1 MPTITLI
8 TIIDAPIERVFDLS
22 RSIDLHKISTSQSN
36 EEAIAGRMSG
46 LIELNETVT
55 WRSTH
60 FAITQT
66 LQSKITEF
74 NRPHYFVDEMLQG
87 VFSSIHHLH
96 LFGVESGM
104 TQMRDEFRYEAPLG
118 LIGRLADCLFLQS
131 YLTRLLKKRNA
142 AIKAFAESNEYK
154 ALLS

>member
-1 MPTITLI
+1 MSTITLI
-8 TIIDAPIERVFDLS
+8 TYIDAPIERVFDLS

-36 EEAIAGRMSG
+36 EEAIAGRMAG

-55 WRSTH
+55 WRAKH
-60 FAITQT
+60 FAMTQT

-87 VFSSIHHLH
+87 VFTSIHHLH
-96 LFGVESGM
+96 LFSVESGL
-104 TQMRDEFRYEAPLG
+104 TQMRDEFRYEASLG
-118 LIGRLADCLFLQS
+118 ILGRLVDHLFLKS

-142 AIKAFAESNEYK
+142 VIKAFAESDK
-154 ALLS
+154 CQSLL

>member
-96 LFGVESGM
+96 LFSVERGM
-104 TQMRDEFRYEAPLG
+104 THMRDEFKYEAPLG
-118 LIGRLADCLFLQS
+118 LIGRLADYLFLQS

-142 AIKAFAESNEYK
+142 VIKAFAESNEYK